1 LAKLADIILEAVNLN
16 YSYPDGT
23 QALKDLS
30 IKIPKGQ
37 KTAVL
42 GSNGAGKSTLFL
54 HFNGILRPKSGI
66 VRFAGKDISYD
77 RKPLLELRKNVGI
90 VFQDPDS
97 QLFSASVYQ
106 EISFGP
112 LNLGLPEKTVR
123 DRVEQ
128 AMTATGI
135 KELQDKPT
143 HMLSYGQKKRVTIAD
158 ILAMEP
164 QMLICDEPTAWLDPK
179 HASQTIQL
187 FNHIIQNGTTVILS
201 THDVDLAYSWA
212 DYVFIMSDGRII
224 GEGIPSTVFR
234 DEILIR
240 KADLNRPWIVDM
252 YDLLIKKGCL
262 TVKTPLP
269 RNKEELFEVML
280 NHGICG
286 GEQANYDYCTF
297 GDAGRKRDKFAAGFK
312 GL

>member
-1 LAKLADIILEAVNLN
+1 MAEYILEAENLN

-23 QALKDLS
+23 QALKDLCL
-30 IKIPKGQ
+30 KIPKGQ
-37 KTAVL
+37 KTAIL

-54 HFNGILRPKSGI
+54 HFNGILKPKSGT
-66 VRFAGKDISYD
+66 VRFNGKDVSYD

-112 LNLGLPEKTVR
+112 LNLGLAEKTVR

-135 KELQDKPT
+135 NDLKDRPT

-164 QMLICDEPTAWLDPK
+164 QVLICDEPTAWLDPK
-179 HASQTIQL
+179 HAKQTIQL
-187 FNHIIQNGTTVILS
+187 FNEISQNGTTVILS

-212 DYVFIMSDGRII
+212 DYVFIMSAGRVI
-224 GEGIPSTVFR
+224 GEGTPDKVFS
-234 DEILIR
+234 DDILIR
-240 KADLNRPWIVDM
+240 KADLDRPWLVDV
-252 YDLLIKKGCL
+252 YDLFIKKGCL
-262 TVKTPLP
+262 SKKTPLP
-269 RNKEELFEVML
+269 RNKEELFKL
-280 NHGICG
+280 TLKYGICG
-286 GEQANYDYCTF
+286 GEQEDYDYSTL
-297 GDAGRKRDKFAAGFK
+297 GNAGRERDMLIARGK

>member
-1 LAKLADIILEAVNLN
+1 MADNILEAENLN

-23 QALKDLS
+23 HALIDLCL
-30 IKIPKGQ
+30 KIPKGQ

-54 HFNGILRPKSGI
+54 HFNGILKPKSGT
-66 VRFAGKDISYD
+66 VRFNGKDVIYD

-112 LNLGLPEKTVR
+112 LNLGLAEKTVR

-135 KELQDKPT
+135 NELKDKPT

-164 QMLICDEPTAWLDPK
+164 QVLICDEPTAWLDPK
-179 HASQTIQL
+179 HAKQTVQL
-187 FNHIIQNGTTVILS
+187 FNEISQNGTTIIMS

-212 DYVFIMSDGRII
+212 DYVFIVSDGRVI
-224 GEGIPSTVFR
+224 GEGTPDKVFS
-234 DEILIR
+234 DDILIR
-240 KADLNRPWIVDM
+240 KADLDRPWLVDV
-252 YDLLIKKGCL
+252 YDLFIKKGCL
-262 TVKTPLP
+262 SNKTPLP
-269 RNKEELFEVML
+269 RNKEELFDLML
-280 NHGICG
+280 DHGVHG
-286 GEQANYDYCTF
+286 GEQENYDYSTL
-297 GDAGRKRDKFAAGFK
+297 GNARGERNKFATRCK

>member
-1 LAKLADIILEAVNLN
+1 MADYILEAENLN

-23 QALKDLS
+23 QALKDLCL
-30 IKIPKGQ
+30 KIPKGQ
-37 KTAVL
+37 KTAIL

-54 HFNGILRPKSGI
+54 HFNGILKPKSGT
-66 VRFAGKDISYD
+66 VRFNGKDVSYD

-112 LNLGLPEKTVR
+112 LNLGLAEKTVR

-135 KELQDKPT
+135 NDLKDRPT

-164 QMLICDEPTAWLDPK
+164 QVLICDEPTAWLDPK
-179 HASQTIQL
+179 HAKQTIQL
-187 FNHIIQNGTTVILS
+187 FNEISRNGTTVILS

-212 DYVFIMSDGRII
+212 DYVFIVSDGRVI
-224 GEGIPSTVFR
+224 GEGTPANVFR
-234 DEILIR
+234 DDILIW
-240 KADLNRPWIVDM
+240 KADLDRPWLVDV
-252 YDLLIKKGCL
+252 YDLFIKKGCL
-262 TVKTPLP
+262 SKKNPLP
-269 RNKEELFEVML
+269 RSKEELFELIL
-280 NHGICG
+280 NHGTHG
-286 GEQANYDYCTF
+286 GEQENYDYCTF
-297 GDAGRKRDKFAAGFK
+297 GNKGRERDKLVAGRK

>member
-1 LAKLADIILEAVNLN
+1 MADYILEAENLS
-16 YSYPDGT
+16 YAYPDGT
-23 QALKDLS
+23 QALKDLCLR
-30 IKIPKGQ
+30 IPRGQ
-37 KTAVL
+37 KTALL

-54 HFNGILRPKSGI
+54 HFNGILKPQSGTI
-66 VRFAGKDISYD
+66 RFDGKDIRYD

-112 LNLGLPEKTVR
+112 LNLGLPEKTAR

-135 KELQDKPT
+135 NELKDKPT

-164 QMLICDEPTAWLDPK
+164 QVLICDEPTAWLDPK
-179 HASQTIQL
+179 HAKQTVQL
-187 FNHIIQNGTTVILS
+187 FNEISKNGTTIILS

-212 DYVFIMSDGRII
+212 DYVFIVSDGRVI
-224 GEGIPSTVFR
+224 GEGTPDSIFT
-234 DEILIR
+234 DD
-240 KADLNRPWIVDM
+240 DLMREAALERPWLVDVCE
-252 YDLLIKKGCL
+252 LLAEKGCL
-262 TVKTPLP
+262 AANKPFP
-269 RNKEELFEVML
+269 RNKKDLLKLMHCHDNCGEEQE
-280 NHGICG
+280 
-286 GEQANYDYCTF
+286 NYDYSAV
-297 GDAGRKRDKFAAGFK
+297 GNARRERDKFAACCK

>member
-1 LAKLADIILEAVNLN
+1 MADYILEAENLN
-16 YSYPDGT
+16 YAYPDGT
-23 QALKDLS
+23 QALRNLC
-30 IKIPKGQ
+30 IQIPKGR

-54 HFNGILRPKSGI
+54 HFNGILKPQSGT
-66 VRFAGKDISYD
+66 VRFDGKEIRYD

-112 LNLGLPEKTVR
+112 LNLGLPEQTVR

-135 KELQDKPT
+135 NELKDKPT

-164 QMLICDEPTAWLDPK
+164 QALICDEPTAWLDPK
-179 HASQTIQL
+179 YAKQTVQL
-187 FNHIIQNGTTVILS
+187 FNEISRNGTTIILS
-201 THDVDLAYSWA
+201 THDVNLAYSWA
-212 DYVFIMSDGRII
+212 DYIVILSDGRVI
-224 GEGIPSTVFR
+224 GEGTPDSIFTNDDLIRGADLEKPWLV
-234 DEILIR
+234 DVYEILAER
-240 KADLNRPWIVDM
+240 
-252 YDLLIKKGCL
+252 GCIAANM
-262 TVKTPLP
+262 PLP
-269 RNKEELFEVML
+269 RDKEDLLKLMDC
-280 NHGICG
+280 HDKSG
-286 GEQANYDYCTF
+286 GEQENYDYSTVGNARRERNKLSARC
-297 GDAGRKRDKFAAGFK
+297 K

>member
-1 LAKLADIILEAVNLN
+1 MADNILEAENLN

-23 QALKDLS
+23 QALKNLCL
-30 IKIPKGQ
+30 KIPKGQ

-54 HFNGILRPKSGI
+54 HFNGILKPKSGT
-66 VRFAGKDISYD
+66 VRFNGKDVIYD
-77 RKPLLELRKNVGI
+77 RKPLLELWKNVGI

-112 LNLGLPEKTVR
+112 LNLGLTEKTVR

-135 KELQDKPT
+135 NELKDKPT
-143 HMLSYGQKKRVTIAD
+143 HMLSCGQKKRVTIAD
-158 ILAMEP
+158 MLAMEP
-164 QMLICDEPTAWLDPK
+164 QVLICDEPTACLDPK
-179 HASQTIQL
+179 HAKQTVQL
-187 FNHIIQNGTTVILS
+187 FNEISQNGTTVIFS

-212 DYVFIMSDGRII
+212 DYVFIVSDGRVI
-224 GEGIPSTVFR
+224 GEGNPDSIFT
-234 DEILIR
+234 DNELIR
-240 KADLNRPWIVDM
+240 EADLDRPWLVDV
-252 YDLLIKKGCL
+252 YDLFIKKGCL
-262 TVKTPLP
+262 SNKTPLP
-269 RNKEELFEVML
+269 RSKEELYDLMCNGV
-280 NHGICG
+280 HG
-286 GEQANYDYCTF
+286 GEQENYDYCTF
-297 GDAGRKRDKFAAGFK
+297 GNARRERNKFATRCK